1 MKKNRGIMKKVLGT
15 IFLLLV
21 FALVI
26 YLGLFNKKSSEPH
39 VYYNVYLK
47 SELIGTVESKKELE
61 SYIDKKGEEI
71 KKKYNVKTIYAP
83 TELEIVKSVSFKE
96 KIDSASEVYDKI
108 NAKDAF
114 SINGYRVKIAA
125 RTEDEK
131 DLIIYVTTKDLF
143 SNALEQVI
151 STFIGKDRYED
162 YKNHNQAEIVTTGE
176 VIEDV
181 YIDNEITTKEEKI
194 PVTEKIYASELE
206 LSQYLLFG
214 DNQQYKKYVVK
225 SGDTI
230 ESIID
235 KNEISIE
242 EFLITNLDIKS
253 AQSLLYTGQV
263 VTINTINT
271 KLDVV
276 QTTYLVEDVETR
288 YSVEEKTD
296 LTLLE
301 GTTKKVQEGQNGVN
315 RVSQKVKSVNGV
327 ITYVSPVS
335 NEELK
340 PTTSEIWVVGGK
352 IVPNV
357 GSLKIWGWPT
367 DSGYRITSDYAW
379 RINPVTRIREFHKG
393 IDISGL
399 GYGKPIYA
407 ANNGTIFSVQYNSGY
422 GYHIVINHNNGYY
435 TLYAHMKAFAPNMTV
450 GKTVSRG
457 QVIGYIGSTGRST
470 GPHLHFELWNGAYQ
484 RTSPWT
490 FYKR

>member
-1 MKKNRGIMKKVLGT
+1 MKKVLET
-15 IFLLLV
+15 IFLLLI
-21 FALVI
+21 FALVV
-26 YLGLFNKKSSEPH
+26 YLGLFNKRSSEPH

-47 SELIGTVESKKELE
+47 SELIGTIESKKELE
-61 SYIDKKGEEI
+61 AYIDKQGEEI
-71 KKKYNVKTIYAP
+71 KKKYDVDVIYAP
-83 TELEIVKSVSFKE
+83 TELEIIKSVSFKE
-96 KIDSASEVYDKI
+96 KINSVSEIYDAI

-114 SINGYRVKIAA
+114 SINGYRIKISA
-125 RTEDEK
+125 RTEEEK
-131 DLIIYVTTKDLF
+131 DLIIYVTKKDLF

-151 STFIGKDRYED
+151 SAFIGKTKYEN
-162 YKNHNQAEIVTTGE
+162 YKNHEQEEIVTTGE

-181 YIDNEITTKEEKI
+181 YIDNDITIKEEKI
-194 PVTEKIYASELE
+194 PVTEKIFASELE

-214 DNQQYKKYVVK
+214 DNQQYKKYIVK

-230 ESIID
+230 QSIID
-235 KNEISIE
+235 ANEISIE
-242 EFLITNLDIKS
+242 EFLITNPDIVS
-253 AQSLLYTGQV
+253 DQSLLYTGQV

-301 GTTKKVQEGQNGVN
+301 GTTKKVQEGQNGIN

-340 PTTSEIWVVGGK
+340 PATSEIWVIGGK

-379 RINPVTRIREFHKG
+379 RINPVTRMREFHRG
-393 IDISGL
+393 IDIAGL

-407 ANNGTIFSVQYNSGY
+407 ANNGTVYLAKYNSSY
-422 GYHIVINHNNGYY
+422 GYHVVINHNNGYY
-435 TLYAHMKAFAPNMTV
+435 TLYAHMKAFAPSTVV

-457 QVIGYIGSTGRST
+457 QVIGYIGSTGMST
-470 GPHLHFELWNGAYQ
+470 GPHVHFEVWNGPWN
-484 RTSPWT
+484 RISPWT

>member
-1 MKKNRGIMKKVLGT
+1 MKKVLGT

-21 FALVI
+21 FGLVI
-26 YLGLFNKKSSEPH
+26 YLGLFNKRSSEPH

-61 SYIDKKGEEI
+61 DYIDKKGSEI
-71 KKKYNVKTIYAP
+71 KKKYKVDIIYAP
-83 TELEIVKSVSFKE
+83 TELEIIKSVSFKE
-96 KIDSASEVYDKI
+96 KVNSVSEIYDKI

-114 SINGYRVKIAA
+114 SINGYRIKIAA

-131 DLIIYVTTKDLF
+131 DLIIYVTNKDLF

-151 STFIGKDRYED
+151 STFIGKKKYED
-162 YKNHNQAEIVTTGE
+162 YKNKTQADIVTTGE

-194 PVTEKIYASELE
+194 PVTEKIYADELE

-214 DNQQYKKYVVK
+214 DNQQYKKYIVK

-230 ESIID
+230 QSIID
-235 KNEISIE
+235 SNEISIE
-242 EFLITNLDIKS
+242 EFLITNPDITS
-253 AQSLLYTGQV
+253 DQSLLYTGQV

-301 GTTKKVQEGQNGVN
+301 GTTKKVQEGQNGIN

-340 PTTSEIWVVGGK
+340 PATSEIWVIGGK

-379 RINPVTRIREFHKG
+379 RINPVTRMREFHKG
-393 IDISGL
+393 IDIAGL

-407 ANNGTIFSVQYNSGY
+407 ANNGTIYLAKYNNSY
-422 GYHIVINHNNGYY
+422 GYHVVINHNNGYY
-435 TLYAHMKAFAPNMTV
+435 TLYAHMRGFAPTTVV

-457 QVIGYIGSTGRST
+457 QVIGYIGSTGMST
-470 GPHLHFELWNGAYQ
+470 GPHVHFEIWNAPWS
-484 RTSPWT
+484 RISPWT
-490 FYKR
+490 FFSR

>member
-1 MKKNRGIMKKVLGT
+1 MKKVLGT

-21 FALVI
+21 FAILI
-26 YLGLFNKKSSEPH
+26 YLGLFNKRSSEPRIF
-39 VYYNVYLK
+39 YNVYLK
-47 SELIGTVESKKELE
+47 SELIGTVESKSELE
-61 SYIDKKGEEI
+61 KYIDKKGKEI
-71 KKKYNVKTIYAP
+71 KEKYKVSIIYAP
-83 TELEIVKSVSFKE
+83 TELEIIKSVSFKE
-96 KIDSASEVYDKI
+96 KVNSVSEIYDKI

-114 SINGYRVKIAA
+114 SINGYRIKISG
-125 RTEDEK
+125 RTENEK
-131 DLIIYVTTKDLF
+131 DFFIYVTDKNLF
-143 SNALEQVI
+143 SKALEQVI
-151 STFIGKDRYED
+151 STFVGKKRYEN
-162 YKNHNQAEIVTTGE
+162 YKNNEQEEIITTGE

-181 YIDNEITTKEEKI
+181 YIDNDITTKEEKI
-194 PVTEKIYASELE
+194 PITEKIYSDELE

-214 DNQQYKKYVVK
+214 DNQQYKKYIVK

-230 ESIID
+230 QSILD
-235 KNEISIE
+235 ANEISIE
-242 EFLITNLDIKS
+242 EFLITNPDITS
-253 AQSLLYTGQV
+253 DQSLLYAGQV

-288 YSVEEKTD
+288 YNVEERTD
-296 LTLLE
+296 LALLE

-340 PTTSEIWVVGGK
+340 PATSEIWVIGGK

-379 RINPVTRIREFHKG
+379 RINPVTRMREFHKG
-393 IDISGL
+393 IDIAGL

-407 ANNGTIFSVQYNSGY
+407 ANNGTIYAMKYQSGY
-422 GYHIVINHNNGYY
+422 GYHVIINHNNGYY
-435 TLYAHMKAFAPNMTV
+435 TLYAHMKAFATNLAV

-457 QVIGYIGSTGRST
+457 QVIGYIGSSGMST
-470 GPHLHFELWNGAYQ
+470 GPHVHFEIWNAPYQ
-484 RTSPWT
+484 RISPWT

>member
-1 MKKNRGIMKKVLGT
+1 MKKVLGT
-15 IFLLLV
+15 IFLLFV
-21 FALVI
+21 FAFIV
-26 YLGLFNKKSSEPH
+26 YLGLFNKKNSEPH

-47 SELIGTVESKKELE
+47 SELIGTVESKRELE

-71 KKKYNVKTIYAP
+71 KKKYKVKTIYAP

-96 KIDSASEVYDKI
+96 KIDSAKEVYDKI

-114 SINGYRVKIAA
+114 SIKGYRIKISA
-125 RTEDEK
+125 RTEEEK
-131 DLIIYVTTKDLF
+131 DLIVYVTDKNLF

-151 STFIGKDRYED
+151 STFVGKTKYEN
-162 YKNHNQAEIVTTGE
+162 YKNNQQEEIITTGE
-176 VIEDV
+176 KIEDV

-194 PVTEKIYASELE
+194 PVTETIYADELE

-214 DNQQYKKYVVK
+214 DNQQYKKYIVK
-225 SGDTI
+225 NGDTI
-230 ESIID
+230 QTIID
-235 KNEISIE
+235 ANEISIE
-242 EFLITNLDIKS
+242 EFLITNPDIKS
-253 AQSLLYTGQV
+253 DQSLLYPGQV

-276 QTTYLVEDVETR
+276 KATYLVEDVETR
-288 YSVEEKTD
+288 YKVEEKTD
-296 LTLLE
+296 LTMIE
-301 GTTKKVQEGQNGVN
+301 GTTKKVQAGQNGIN
-315 RVSQKVKSVNGV
+315 RVSQKVKSVNSV

-340 PTTSEIWVVGGK
+340 PPTSEIWYVGGK

-379 RINPVTRIREFHKG
+379 RINPVTRMREFHKG
-393 IDISGL
+393 IDIAGL

-407 ANNGTIFSVQYNSGY
+407 ANNGTIWGVKYQPGY
-422 GYHIVINHNNGYY
+422 GYHIIINHNNGYY
-435 TLYAHMKAFAPNMTV
+435 TLYAHMKAFAPNMVV

-457 QVIGYIGSTGRST
+457 QVIGYIGSTGMST
-470 GPHLHFELWNGAYQ
+470 GPHVHFEIWNAPYQ
-484 RTSPWT
+484 RISPWT